1 MTDPLEV
8 KPALPLPQLLRWQPL
23 RLGLVDLFLYD
34 SEEFWFCDGHLLLR
48 GNNGTGKSKVLS
60 MTLPF
65 LFDASLRPS
74 RIEPDGDANKKMAWN
89 LLLGNKH
96 DRRIGYT
103 WIEFGRIDES
113 GTQHFLTLG
122 CGLLAVNGRALVDN
136 WFFVLDDDRIN
147 QDLWLTNK
155 QRIVLTKERLKEALG
170 ARGQVFPSAEA
181 YKRVVDDRLFR
192 LGGLRYAALMDTLIQ
207 LRQPQLS
214 KKPDETNL
222 SNALTESLPPLS
234 ADLLAD
240 VAEAMNQLEE
250 DRRQLEEHQ
259 QLAAAVDRFN
269 KRYSAYASVQ
279 SRRQA
284 HVLRTA
290 QTAFDKASGAQNA
303 AKDKLNQAQEAEL
316 VATERYDAANNEWH
330 RLRARHAELML
341 DPLMQDAKR
350 LDHLEVEVT
359 SRLDEVTKA
368 QNAMATSRAHLQ
380 REAAAVDSIRSQVTE
395 AEQHLL
401 KTRARNA
408 QVAQDSG
415 IGEALVNV
423 LAVASAE
430 HLTTL
435 SDVALNTGRDELRQL
450 GEERRNDVAHLRRRH
465 GEVTQAGQNYNQQLE
480 RRNDLR
486 DEAERAATKQEA
498 ADAEVEHQGDM
509 LVVAWQKHLDNLG
522 QVQIGAKVQL
532 IAELAEWVVKLQ
544 GKNPALSGLLTAQ
557 QEANVRLAEVRSKL
571 DVQKKDL
578 ELERR
583 ELEAESERLL
593 AGEDASPPASV
604 YRSVDARVDLE
615 GAPLWKLVEFEEG
628 VEQAHKAGLEAA
640 LEVSGLLDAWVSPH
654 GELRGA
660 DGNALPVNARHDTR
674 LVPCAPTSPSLRTW
688 LRPASSDSKVAP
700 SIVAQLLEGVT
711 CTFEDDGQ
719 AEAWISPQGK
729 FRLGALAGDWSKPA
743 AVYIGFAARE
753 GARKRRLEEIAERLT
768 EILIVA
774 ETVTKKLEQNSHDL
788 EQVRSDLEQA
798 PLDGDLR
805 EAHAAA
811 TVCAQTCQEAL
822 ARAERA
828 ERELQEALK
837 RFQAARDQL
846 TQDAADLHLPLEE
859 SALPEIEKAL
869 TEYEHSSNDMFTAAR
884 DMRAAIAEQQRQ
896 SVRERIARE
905 AAELRQQELAER
917 LEQAS
922 ETQAR
927 LDVLRESVGARVDEL
942 QNKLSEAR
950 LQAESA
956 EKERDGANNRKSD
969 AAQQRASLEATVA
982 NLDAAFQNATQ
993 NRQEAIEKLQQFVKT
1008 EFVAIALPDAELPD
1022 AHAAWTIDPA
1032 LGLARRIEQ
1041 ALSGVKDD
1049 EDSWSR
1055 VQRSVSEEFTEL
1067 NRALGPLHH
1076 QAQLDMTEYGMMV
1089 RVLYQNR
1096 SERPDRLGAHLSAEI
1111 TERRELL
1118 TAREREIF
1126 ENHLQAEIASAVQY
1140 LMREADRQVVAI
1152 NAELEKR
1159 PTSTGVKFRLKWI
1172 PLSEADGGP
1181 VGLEAARQR
1190 LLHTGADLWSDE
1202 DRRVVGAM
1210 LQQRI
1215 SAERERADATGCG
1228 SVLEQLARALD
1239 YRRWHR
1245 FSVERWQDGQWRRL
1259 SGPASS
1265 GERALGLTVPLFAAV
1280 ATFYG
1285 QGSTAHAPRLVL
1297 LDEAFAGID
1306 DDARA
1311 HCMALIKEF
1320 DLDFVIT
1327 SEREWACYAALPG
1340 VSICQLQRRPE
1351 IDAVHVS
1358 RWTWNGKTKISEPDP
1373 DRRFADVSA

>member
-1 MTDPLEV
+1 MTDPLEG
-8 KPALPLPQLLRWQPL
+8 KTALPLPQLLRWQPL

-113 GTQHFLTLG
+113 GTQQFLTLG
-122 CGLLAVNGRALVDN
+122 CGLSAVNGRALVDN
-136 WFFVLDDDRIN
+136 WFFVLDGDRIN

-155 QRIVLTKERLKEALG
+155 QRVVLTKDRLKEALG

-181 YKRVVDDRLFR
+181 YKRVVDDRLFL

-222 SNALTESLPPLS
+222 SNALIESLPPLS

-279 SRRQA
+279 NRRQA
-284 HVLRTA
+284 RVLRAA
-290 QTAFDKASGAQNA
+290 QTAFDNASGALNA
-303 AKDKLNQAQEAEL
+303 AKAKLNQAQEAER
-316 VATERYDAANNEWH
+316 VATERYDAANSEWH
-330 RLRARHAELML
+330 RLRARQAELML

-350 LDHLEVEVT
+350 LDHLEAEVK
-359 SRLDEVTKA
+359 SRLDEVSKA
-368 QNAMATSRAHLQ
+368 QNAMTTAREHLQ
-380 REAAAVDSIRSQVTE
+380 REAAAVDAIRSQVTE

-401 KTRARNA
+401 TARARNA
-408 QVAQDSG
+408 EVAQDSG

-423 LAVASAE
+423 LAVASTE
-430 HLTTL
+430 HLATL
-435 SDVALNTGRDELRQL
+435 SDVALNTGRDELRRL

-465 GEVTQAGQNYNQQLE
+465 GEVAQAGQNYNRKLE

-486 DEAERAATKQEA
+486 EEAERAAASREE
-498 ADAEVEHQGDM
+498 ADAEVENHGEM

-522 QVQIGAKVQL
+522 QVQIDKEQL

-544 GKNPALSGLLTAQ
+544 GKNPALSSLLRTQ

-578 ELERR
+578 ESERR

-593 AGEDASPPASV
+593 AGEDASPPAST
-604 YRSVDARVDLE
+604 YRSADARIHGE

-628 VEQAHKAGLEAA
+628 VEHAHKAGLEAA
-640 LEVSGLLDAWVSPH
+640 LEVSGLLDAWVSPD

-660 DGNALPVNARHDTR
+660 DGNDLPVNALHDTR
-674 LVPCAPTSPSLRTW
+674 LVPRPHVSASLRAW
-688 LRPASSDSKVAP
+688 LRPASGDSKVAP
-700 SIVAQLLEGVT
+700 SIVAHLLEGVT
-711 CTFEDDGQ
+711 CAFKDDSQ
-719 AEAWISPQGK
+719 AEAWISPQGQ
-729 FRLGALAGDWSKPA
+729 FRLGALGGTWSKPA
-743 AVYIGFAARE
+743 AVFIGFAARE
-753 GARKRRLEEIAERLT
+753 AARKRRLEEIAKRLT
-768 EILIVA
+768 EILIAA
-774 ETVTKKLEQNSHDL
+774 ETVTKQLEQNSRDL

-805 EAHAAA
+805 KAHAAA
-811 TVCAQTCQEAL
+811 TVCAQACQEAL

-828 ERELQEALK
+828 ERELQDALE
-837 RFQAARDQL
+837 RFQAAREQL

-869 TEYEHSSNDMFTAAR
+869 TEYGHSSNDMFTAAR
-884 DMRAAIAEQQRQ
+884 DLRAAIAEQQRQ
-896 SVRERIARE
+896 SVREKNARE
-905 AAELRQQELAER
+905 AAASRQQELAER

-927 LDVLRESVGARVDEL
+927 LDVLRESVGAQVDEL

-1041 ALSGVKDD
+1041 ALAGVKDD

-1096 SERPDRLGAHLSAEI
+1096 SERPDRLGAHLLAEI

-1172 PLSEADGGP
+1172 PLSQADGGP

-1215 SAERERADATGCG
+1215 SAERERADATGGG

-1285 QGSTAHAPRLVL
+1285 QGPTAHAPRLVL

-1358 RWTWNGKTKISEPDP
+1358 RWTWNGKTRISEPDP